1 MRSPKLKKVARKGKI
16 AQHKVRILRE
26 IPEARK
32 IVAKM
37 PKKIKE
43 ELKNLVLLLFHYPNG
58 ASIEELLNALDHT
71 VPKRTLQ
78 YRLSHLITDGI
89 IRKEGASRRSRYL
102 INETGVGTLEAAESA
117 QETFTVPLSPE
128 AQELKKLISK
138 PIQLR
143 RHVSYQRAFLDTYEP
158 NQTFYLSQSVLQ
170 RLRKLG
176 SGVEKGRPAGTYA
189 RKVYQRLLID
199 LSWNSSRLEGNT
211 YSLLET
217 EKLLA
222 TGEEALGKDRM
233 DTQMIL
239 NHKEAIEFLVDM
251 AEEIAINRTTILN
264 IHGLLSHELLLDP
277 RACGKLRTSPVKIGK
292 SVYHPVE
299 VPHLIEDHFSLIIQK
314 AAAIKNP
321 FEQSF
326 FLMVHLPYLQPFLD
340 VNKRVS
346 RLAGNIPFIRENLS
360 PLSFVDV
367 PESDYIQGLLS
378 IYELNRIEL
387 FRDVFVWAYER
398 SASLYL
404 ATLETLGQPD
414 PFRARY
420 RDLIRRAVY
429 SVVQQKMNQQ
439 QGSQFISKLA
449 HENIPPEDRKRFIE
463 IADIELNGLHEG
475 NFARFRIRPSEFF
488 DWQNGQNAS
497 S

>member
-1 MRSPKLKKVARKGKI
+1 MNLARKGLI
-16 AQHKVRILRE
+16 AQDSVVTQVFAH
-26 IPEARK
+26 IPKEW
-32 IVAKM
+32 KM
-37 PKKIKE
+37 LKKTSKE
-43 ELKNLVLLLFHYPNG
+43 DLEKLVQIIANHPNG
-58 ASIEELLNALDHT
+58 VTVEELLNSLAVT
-71 VPKRTLQ
+71 TPKRTLQ
-78 YRLSHLITDGI
+78 YRLSNLVKAGVLKNVGSGRSSKYYISEVLGDKEASKILDVPSKSSI
-89 IRKEGASRRSRYL
+89 IPFSSEA
-102 INETGVGTLEAAESA
+102 LEI
-117 QETFTVPLSPE
+117 Q
-128 AQELKKLISK
+128 KLIST

-143 RHVSYQRAFLDTYEP
+143 QHVSYQRDFLDSYEP
-158 NQTFYLSQSVLQ
+158 NKTFYLSQPILE
-170 RLRKLG
+170 RLLKLG
-176 SGVEKGRPAGTYA
+176 AGVEKGRPAGTYA
-189 RKVYQRLLID
+189 RKIYQRLLID

-222 TGEEALGKDRM
+222 TGEGAPGKDWM

-239 NHKEAIEFLVDM
+239 NHKEAIEFIVDI
-251 AEEIAINRTTILN
+251 AEEMDINRYIILN
-264 IHGLLSHELLLDP
+264 IHGLLSHDLLLDP
-277 RACGKLRTSPVKIGK
+277 RACGRLRTIPVKIGK

-299 VPHLIEDHFSLIIQK
+299 VPQLIEEYFQLIIQK

-367 PESDYIQGLLS
+367 PETDYIQGLLA

-404 ATLETLGQPD
+404 ATLETLGEPD
-414 PFRARY
+414 PFRIRY
-420 RDLIRRAVY
+420 RDLIRRAVCE
-429 SVVQQKMNQQ
+429 VVQNKMNKMEA
-439 QGSQFISKLA
+439 SQAIQRFAK
-449 HENIPPEDRKRFIE
+449 ENVPSADQNRFIE
-463 IADIELNGLHEG
+463 IAEIEVSSLHEG
-475 NFARFRIRPSEFF
+475 NFARYRIRPSEFF
-488 DWQNGQNAS
+488 EWQKTWK
-497 S
+497 

>member
-1 MRSPKLKKVARKGKI
+1 MSKKTSKDELEKLLQVI
-16 AQHKVRILRE
+16 ACH
-26 IPEARK
+26 
-32 IVAKM
+32 
-37 PKKIKE
+37 
-43 ELKNLVLLLFHYPNG
+43 PNG
-58 ASIEELLNALDHT
+58 VSVEELLIFLEGST
-71 VPKRTLQ
+71 PKRTLQ
-78 YRLSHLITDGI
+78 YRLSNLVKTGI
-89 IRKEGASRRSRYL
+89 VKSKGAGRNSKYYVEKILKNKETSEPIHASARSSIIL
-102 INETGVGTLEAAESA
+102 LSSES
-117 QETFTVPLSPE
+117 
-128 AQELKKLISK
+128 QELQKLISV

-143 RHVSYQRAFLDTYEP
+143 QHVSYRREFLDSYEP
-158 NQTFYLSQSVLQ
+158 NTTFYLSQSIREKLF
-170 RLRKLG
+170 KLG
-176 SGVEKGRPAGTYA
+176 AGVEKGRPAGTYA
-189 RKVYQRLLID
+189 RKIYQRLLID

-222 TGEEALGKDRM
+222 TGEGAPGKDKM

-239 NHKEAIEFLVDM
+239 NHKEAIEFIVDI
-251 AEEIAINRTTILN
+251 AEELEINRYIILN
-264 IHGLLSHELLLDP
+264 IHGLLSHDLLLDP
-277 RACGKLRTSPVKIGK
+277 RACGRLRTIPVKIGK

-299 VPHLIEDHFSLIIQK
+299 VPQLIEEYFQLIIQK
-314 AAAIKNP
+314 AATIKDP

-367 PESDYIQGLLS
+367 PESDYIQGLLA

-404 ATLETLGQPD
+404 ATLEALGEPD
-414 PFRARY
+414 PFRVRY
-420 RDLIRRAVY
+420 RDLIRRAVCD
-429 SVVQQKMNQQ
+429 VVQHKMNKMRA
-439 QGSQFISKLA
+439 SQAIQTLA
-449 HENIPPEDRKRFIE
+449 KESVPSVDQNRFVE
-463 IADIELNGLHEG
+463 IAEIEVSSLHEG

-488 DWQNGQNAS
+488 EWQKGWE
-497 S
+497 